1 MPQPFRP
8 ILALCVSLLL
18 PAAAAAANDADFKK
32 LVRDARSKKFDV
44 RLDAYHALLDLGPEG
59 VKVLEPILRDA
70 EEAARRSF
78 LSHAK
83 GSKAKGF
90 RKRLK
95 KKIDAHRKAAIA
107 IIKDKTKY
115 PDDAHGEVGQHLV
128 DAEVAKLRDLWL
140 RPGRLFTEEVT
151 EINDTLYYIREAA
164 QYLKRAGF
172 NPNWYDEDLKAAYR
186 ELDEQFD
193 PLEVCFSKKE
203 REEIAEIYEYNATGP
218 LSATDEERRYA
229 RILNDYRL
237 MLGLKAMELDDRLVV
252 ASRKHSQEMLDMG
265 YFAHE
270 SPVAENR
277 TPGMRAQKE
286 GYSGGVL
293 ENCAVSRGAQGAFD
307 GWYNSSGHHRGLI
320 TGSKQLGIG
329 HSVHSGGGMGSQ
341 WTMMAGSSN
350 SLRGKKPKES
360 PRLVYL
366 DRRSKLQANDAETRF
381 ALAGWCRKN
390 EMPDES
396 KELLNEVVRID
407 PEHKEAHLLLGHV
420 RSNGQWVTAE
430 EALLAQ
436 FADKGAEEVMPLVG
450 ERLGAEEPAIRLA
463 AVKVI
468 EKIGDAAGVPLLV
481 RALKDDASEVRDAA
495 CGALAALGAESASG
509 ALKGLLGDRSF
520 YVAHSAAAALWTLGH
535 GDGVATLFKGLR
547 SGNLNPRIDAHRKAR
562 RAFGKDFGY
571 AWDLP
576 AVERAKVVDEWE
588 AYVQTLSPGG

>member
-1 MPQPFRP
+1 MHQLFRNT
-8 ILALCVSLLL
+8 LALFVSFVI
-18 PAAAAAANDADFKK
+18 AASSAAANDADLKK

-70 EEAARRSF
+70 EDAARRSF

-95 KKIDAHRKAAIA
+95 KKIDARRKAAIA
-107 IIKDKTKY
+107 IIKDRVKY
-115 PDDAHGEVGQHLV
+115 PDDAHGAVGQHLV
-128 DAEVAKLRDLWL
+128 DGEVAKLRELWI
-140 RPGRLFTEEVT
+140 RPGRLFTEEVP

-164 QYLKRAGF
+164 QYLKRCGF

-193 PLEVCFSKKE
+193 PIEVCFSKKD
-203 REEIAEIYEYNATGP
+203 RDEIEEIYEFNATGP
-218 LSATDEERRYA
+218 LSATDDERRYA

-237 MLGLKAMELDDRLVV
+237 MLGLDAMELDDRLVV
-252 ASRKHSQEMLDMG
+252 ASRKHSQEMLDMS

-277 TPGMRAQKE
+277 SPGMRAQKE
-286 GYSGGVL
+286 GYSGGVM
-293 ENCAVSRGAQGAFD
+293 ENCATSRDAQGAFD
-307 GWYNSSGHHRGLI
+307 GWYTSSGHHRGLI

-329 HSVHSGGGMGSQ
+329 HSVHQGGGRGSQ

-350 SLRGKKPKES
+350 SLRGKKPKEN
-360 PRLVYL
+360 PRLIYL

-381 ALAGWCRKN
+381 ALASWCRKN
-390 EMPDES
+390 EMPDEA

-407 PEHKEAHLLLGHV
+407 PEHKDAHVRLGHV
-420 RSNGQWVTAE
+420 KSNGQWVTAE
-430 EALLAQ
+430 EALLALVG
-436 FADKGAEEVMPLVG
+436 DKGVQEVMPLVG
-450 ERLGAEEPAIRLA
+450 ERLGAQEPAIRLA

-468 EKIGDAAGVPLLV
+468 EKIADPAGVPLLL

-495 CGALAALGAESASG
+495 CGVLAALDAKSAAGS
-509 ALKGLLGDRSF
+509 LKGLLGDRSF
-520 YVAHSAAAALWTLGH
+520 YVAHSAAAALWKLGES
-535 GDGVATLFKGLR
+535 DGVATLFKGLR
-547 SGNLNPRIDAHRKAR
+547 SSNLNPRIDAHRKAR

-576 AVERAKVVDEWE
+576 AVERAKVVNEWE
-588 AYVQTLSPGG
+588 AYVQTLAPGG